1 MSEKGKI
8 IVKALVTGGSA
19 SGGPPIGPAVGPTGI
34 NIKDVVDEINKQT
47 TVFKGLTVPVRIE
60 CDPETKQFEIFI
72 ETPST
77 ASLLLKELGVEK
89 GSSTCSEEKIGN
101 LIFYK
106 LNGNHPLY
114 AEIKNIINKTAGIT
128 EKIKTSLFKVTYIET
143 AEKDLNTAKRNI
155 DIDEECAFTYAYNSM
170 LHCGLALM
178 NSQGY
183 RPKHAEKHKNIVRF
197 CDSFLGN
204 DFSDLIIIYNY
215 MRKSRHKF
223 LYEPDV
229 PCTKNVPG

>member
-101 LIFYK
+101 LTLEQVQNVVDAK
-106 LNGNHPLY
+106 
-114 AEIKNIINKTAGIT
+114 
-128 EKIKTSLFKVTYIET
+128 
-143 AEKDLNTAKRNI
+143 KD
-155 DIDEECAFTYAYNSM
+155 
-170 LHCGLALM
+170 
-178 NSQGY
+178 
-183 RPKHAEKHKNIVRF
+183 
-197 CDSFLGN
+197 
-204 DFSDLIIIYNY
+204 
-215 MRKSRHKF
+215 KF
-223 LYEPDV
+223 LDKTYKAALRTVLGTALSIGLTIEGEDPRIIQGKIVNGEYDD
-229 PCTKNVPG
+229 KIRGE